1 MPFIKN
7 SGFGTT
13 FASFDTTDF
22 SITHSAIWYCLL
34 TEPGVRLRDRLV
46 GQIKHCW
53 NKYEIWHQLIQASIH
68 NSNITDEK

>member
-53 NKYEIWHQLIQASIH
+53 NKYEI
-68 NSNITDEK
+68 